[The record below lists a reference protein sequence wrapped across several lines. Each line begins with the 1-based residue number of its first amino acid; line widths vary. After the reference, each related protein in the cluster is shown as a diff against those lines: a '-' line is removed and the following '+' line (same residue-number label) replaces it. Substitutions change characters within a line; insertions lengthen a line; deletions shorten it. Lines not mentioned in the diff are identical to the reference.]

1 MPLAALAVS
10 LALSAPPATL
20 DPATL
25 DPTTLDPA
33 RFNHVLVISVDGL
46 RSDCLE
52 APSIELLP
60 NFARLLAG
68 PHTLDARTDSQVTV
82 TLPNQVSTIT
92 GRPVFG
98 PYGHNWTHNSDPPD
112 IQRGGTLHINKG
124 AYITSMFDVAH
135 DAGVMTTCHVSKTKF
150 WLLQQSYGWST
161 GAPDTTGEDNGLAK
175 IDAFHYIESNAA
187 LGAAVAGHLERSTKR
202 TLDFVHFAA
211 PDSAG
216 HGYDWIVKPD
226 SKYFAAVKEVDA
238 ALGVILKAIEE
249 DADLRGRTALV
260 LTADHGGGVPR
271 KTHTDM
277 TCPLNFRIPFLV
289 WLGEGRPATD
299 LLAINP
305 NRLRPGRED
314 IGARDATAQPIR
326 NGDAANVAMSLLG
339 LPAIPGSFYGANEP
353 LRLTAP

>member
-10 LALSAPPATL
+10 LALSAPPATPNPAPF
-20 DPATL
+20 DPA
-25 DPTTLDPA
+25 P
-33 RFNHVLVISVDGL
+33 FNHVLVISVDGL

-135 DAGVMTTCHVSKTKF
+135 DAGVMTTCHVSKAKF

-289 WLGEGRPATD
+289 WLGEGRQAAD
-299 LLAINP
+299 LLALNP

-339 LPAIPGSFYGANEP
+339 LPAIPGSFYGAHEP

>member
-10 LALSAPPATL
+10 LALSAPPAPF
-20 DPATL
+20 DPA
-25 DPTTLDPA
+25 PFDPA
-33 RFNHVLVISVDGL
+33 PFNHVLVISVDGL

-92 GRPVFG
+92 GRTVFG

-135 DAGVMTTCHVSKTKF
+135 DAGISTTCHVSKAKF

-187 LGAAVAGHLERSTKR
+187 LGAAVAGHLQRATKR

-216 HGYDWIVKPD
+216 HSYDWIVKPD

-249 DADLRGRTALV
+249 DPDLRGRTALV

-289 WLGEGRPATD
+289 WLGEGRQAAD
-299 LLAINP
+299 LLALNP
-305 NRLRPGRED
+305 NRLRPGREE

-339 LPAIPGSFYGANEP
+339 LPAIPGSFYGANER